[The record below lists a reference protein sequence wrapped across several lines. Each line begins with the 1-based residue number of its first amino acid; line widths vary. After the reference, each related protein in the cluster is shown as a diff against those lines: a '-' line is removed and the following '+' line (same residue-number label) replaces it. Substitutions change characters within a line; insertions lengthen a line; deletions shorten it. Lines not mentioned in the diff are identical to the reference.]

1 MYHASLVRERV
12 HGDSQTLADKW
23 MQPFE
28 NGAIP
33 LTRRSVLENLRRAVV
48 DFNSLPTHSERLPKV
63 GIVGEIYVKY
73 NTFVNNH
80 IVQWLID
87 QELEVVLPPLLTFFI
102 GSFVGF
108 KAGVSARIR
117 RPDVLWGLS
126 ALGHRIVQ
134 SVLNEAE
141 AIMHAFRYYSGHR
154 KITEVAQ
161 TATAAV
167 HLTHQYGEGWLL
179 SGEIGEFVNAGIN
192 NVLCL
197 QPFGCIANHVVA
209 KGVARRLKNVYPDAN
224 LLFLDLDAGVSEVN
238 LINRAHFFVE
248 QARSSRY

>member
-1 MYHASLVRERV
+1 MPAWS
-12 HGDSQTLADKW
+12 
-23 MQPFE
+23 E
-28 NGAIP
+28 NAAKVTRWRWQINGCSP
-33 LTRRSVLENLRRAVV
+33 LKMGPCRSPARRCLTNLRQAVT
-48 DFNSLPTHSERLPKV
+48 DFNSLATHNERLPKV

-87 QELEVVLPPLLTFFI
+87 QELEVVLPPLLMFFI

-117 RPDVLWGLS
+117 RPDVLWVFS

-154 KITEVAQ
+154 TISQIAQ

-179 SGEIGEFVNAGIN
+179 SGEIGEFVNAGVN

-197 QPFGCIANHVVA
+197 QPFGCIANHVIA
-209 KGVARRLKNVYPDAN
+209 KGVARRLKNIYPDTN
-224 LLFLDLDAGVSEVN
+224 LLFLDLDAGGSEVN

-248 QARSSRY
+248 QARAARF